1 MGPVGIIANPA
12 SGKDIRRLVAHGSVF
27 PNSEKV
33 NILKRVLLGLDSTGV
48 EEVFLMPD
56 YYGLGRRALE
66 SLNLSL
72 KAFFL
77 DMQAQD
83 NQDDS
88 TRAAAMLADMDA
100 SCLVVLG
107 GDGTNRV
114 VAKTSQDV
122 PLLSIATGTNNVFS
136 HMLEGTLAGIAAGIV
151 ALNASSPEDLTS
163 QVPRLEV
170 WRDDQLID
178 ISLVDIVV
186 STSSFVGTRAIW
198 DVSTIREIFLIRS
211 DPGSIGFSSLGGYL
225 NPVDFDAGRGLH
237 IIVGPGNTRVKAPI
251 APGLVH
257 WVPIKSHSEFDPL
270 HDIPIHGAPV
280 MLALDGERELRVAK
294 NQTVSV
300 RLNLEGPRVVS
311 LEKAF
316 RKASEQGIF
325 LDGKF

>member
-33 NILKRVLLGLDSTGV
+33 NIIKRVLLGLDSV
-48 EEVFLMPD
+48 QINEIFLMPD
-56 YYGLGRRALE
+56 YYGIGKRALD

-72 KAFFL
+72 EVRFL

-88 TRAAAMLADMDA
+88 TRASALLADMGA
-100 SCLVVLG
+100 SCIVVLG

-114 VAKTSQDV
+114 VAKASGDV

-136 HMLEGTLAGIAAGIV
+136 HMLEGTLAGVAAGIV
-151 ALNASSPEDLTS
+151 AKNDAHPDELSVQA
-163 QVPRLEV
+163 PRLEV
-170 WRDDQLID
+170 WRDGELAD

-198 DVSTIREIFLIRS
+198 DVSTLREIFLTRS

-225 NPVDFDAGRGLH
+225 NPVASDSGQGLH
-237 IIVGPGNTRVKAPI
+237 IIIGPGNIRVKAPI
-251 APGLVH
+251 APGLIE
-257 WVPIKSHSEFDPL
+257 WVPIKSHSQFAPH
-270 HDIPIHGAPV
+270 HDIPIRETPS
-280 MLALDGERELRVAK
+280 MLALDGERELGITGE
-294 NQTVSV
+294 QTACI
-300 RLNLEGPRVVS
+300 RLNPHGPRVVS

-316 RKASEQGIF
+316 AKAREQKIF
-325 LDGKF
+325 LDHQD